1 MHTPLH
7 ARQRRP
13 LNRALLLLATLLL
26 HGGALRAQTADT
38 YNFAPTT
45 GTYTQLTG
53 GTAVTNIL
61 SDDALS
67 GTIPLGFSFVFDGN
81 AYTSCKVSSNGWL
94 TFNTS
99 ATGNSLNN
107 DLSTGTASERPRVA
121 PYWDDLTGTN
131 GSASYL
137 TSGTSPNRV
146 FTFEWRNWARLSV
159 TGSSFSMQV
168 QLVEGTNAVRFVYR
182 QDVAFPSST
191 LVAASIGLSGAGTG
205 NNTFLSLSNTSNSPA
220 VSSTTETDNIATFP
234 ATGQVYTFTPPI
246 ITACPTPRNLNSAVT
261 TNSAIVTFTVTN
273 TTPGPFTVYYGPA
286 GFNPTQVSSSTNPY
300 VTQTTASSPL
310 ILTGLTAQ
318 TNYQFYVVQNCG
330 GATGNSSFSSPGSF
344 TTNPNPATNN
354 DCAQAVALPVAAT
367 CTTPTNGTVF
377 GATQSIAPTTG
388 CTSTTAN
395 DVWYSFVANGTSQTI
410 AFNPQFAG
418 VLDVRSG
425 NCTTSTSVFCTSV
438 AAGGSSSSNVGGLTN
453 GQTYFVRV
461 YASGS
466 TVPAVASSTFTLCV
480 STGPV
485 SPANDECANALPL
498 SVGTACASP
507 VIGTVL
513 AASQSLLPATG
524 TGCTATNA
532 YDVWYSFVA
541 TGSSQ
546 IITFAPAFAGILN
559 VRSGACATSTSI
571 FCSGTGATSTSV
583 NTITGLANGQ
593 TYYVRVYP
601 STAAQPAP
609 SASTFILCA
618 SGRPLA
624 SRAQADSEAL
634 VVYPNPSNTGQL
646 TLRLSALGHAG
657 QATLLNAL
665 GQTVRT
671 QALSNAAEQTLS
683 TRGIATG
690 VYTLRVTVGEQ
701 VLTRKVVLE

>member
-7 ARQRRP
+7 ARQRGP
-13 LNRALLLLATLLL
+13 LSWALLLLATLLL
-26 HGGALRAQTADT
+26 NGGALRAQTADT
-38 YNFAPTT
+38 YNFAPST
-45 GTYTQLTG
+45 GTYTPLTG

-61 SDDALS
+61 TDDALS
-67 GTIPLGFSFVFDGN
+67 ATIPLNFSFVFDGN
-81 AYTSCKVSSNGWL
+81 TYTSCKVSSNGWL

-99 ATGNSLNN
+99 ATGNSLTN

-131 GSASYL
+131 GTASYL
-137 TSGTSPNRV
+137 TSGTAPNRV
-146 FTFEWRNWARLSV
+146 FTFEWRNWARLSNS
-159 TGSSFSMQV
+159 GSFSMQV

-182 QDVAFPSST
+182 QEVPVASGIT
-191 LVAASIGLSGAGTG
+191 ASIGLAGAGSGA
-205 NNTFLSLSNTSNSPA
+205 NSFLSLSNTSPSPA
-220 VSSTTETDNIATFP
+220 VSSTTETDNISTIP
-234 ATGQVYTFTPPI
+234 ATGQIYTFTPPI

-261 TNSAIVTFTVTN
+261 TNSAIVQFTTTN
-273 TTPGPFTVYYGPA
+273 TPSGPFTVYYGPA
-286 GFNPTQVSSSTNPY
+286 GFNPALPSSSTNSY
-300 VTQTTASSPL
+300 QTQTTASSTL
-310 ILTGLTAQ
+310 IITGLTAQ

-344 TTNPNPATNN
+344 TTNPNPASNN
-354 DCAQAVALPVAAT
+354 DCAQAVVLPVGAT

-410 AFNPQFAG
+410 AFAPQFAG
-418 VLDVRSG
+418 VMDVRSG

-438 AAGGSSSSNVGGLTN
+438 AAGSSSSSNIGGLTN
-453 GQTYFVRV
+453 GQTYYVRV
-461 YASGS
+461 YPTGS
-466 TVPAVASSTFTLCV
+466 TAPAAASSTFTLCV
-480 STGPV
+480 TTGPV
-485 SPANDECANALPL
+485 APANDECANAVAL
-498 SVGTACASP
+498 SVGTTCTTP

-513 AASQSLLPATG
+513 AAAQSLPPTTG
-524 TGCTATNA
+524 SGCTATNA

-546 IITFAPAFAGILN
+546 IITFAPSFAGILN

-571 FCSGTGATSTSV
+571 FCSSTAASATTN
-583 NTITGLANGQ
+583 NTITGLTNGQ

-601 STAAQPAP
+601 STATQPAP
-609 SASTFILCA
+609 SASSFILCA

-624 SRAQADSEAL
+624 ARAQADTEAL
-634 VVYPNPSNTGQL
+634 VVFPNPSNTGQL
-646 TLRLSALGHAG
+646 TLRLNALGQPG

-665 GQTVRT
+665 GQTVRA
-671 QALSNAAEQTLS
+671 QALSAAAEQTLP
-683 TRGIATG
+683 TRGLAAG
-690 VYTLRVTVGEQ
+690 VYTLRVTRGEQ